1 MPWQECDVV
10 DQRTEFVLRVI
21 QGPERFGDVCRAYG
35 ISRKTGYKWKERF
48 LSEGLP
54 GLGDASR
61 RPKTSPTELSES
73 MVCQIVK
80 LKHAHP
86 GWGPRKLRAVLA
98 RTLPGTGEL
107 PSESSFKRVLDK
119 AGLVERRR
127 RRTTSQQSRLTTPVR
142 PERPN
147 QVWTIDFKGWWYT
160 RNRSR
165 FEPLTIRD
173 GYSRYVLCA
182 QALDNA
188 CTETVRE
195 AMVRVFERH
204 GLPEV
209 IRSDNGSPFAARQAP
224 LGLSRLSAWWLTLG
238 IDLDRIAPGRP
249 DQNGG
254 HERMHRDVAVEVES
268 RAESDLASQQAALD
282 VWRQTFNEERPHEA
296 LGMRV
301 PRELYELSSRKYDA
315 SPVELAY
322 PSDYIVRK
330 VMRAGHVNV
339 AKRSIPISAALG
351 GWDVGLEPIN
361 AERYGV
367 WFCRLRLGELD
378 LSTEKFQAVCAE
390 STRGRRPRQERSQP
404 GREIFLPPGA
414 PGGNTSLNP
423 STNLIAPPMS

>member
-1 MPWQECDVV
+1 MPWQETDIV
-10 DQRTEFVLRVI
+10 DQRMEFVLRVLR
-21 QGPERFGDVCRAYG
+21 GVERFGDVCREYG

-48 LSEGLP
+48 LSEGLN
-54 GLGDASR
+54 GLGDESR
-61 RPKTSPTELSES
+61 RPKTSPAELSET

-98 RTLPGTGEL
+98 RTGSPSEL

-127 RRTTSQQSRLTTPVR
+127 RRTPTEQGRLTTPVK

-188 CTETVRE
+188 CTQTVRA
-195 AMVRVFERH
+195 AMVRVFEKH

-209 IRSDNGSPFAARQAP
+209 IRSDNGSPFAACRSP

-254 HERMHRDVAVEVES
+254 HERMHRDVAVEVEAQ
-268 RAESDLASQQAALD
+268 AEENPAAQQAALE
-282 VWRQTFNEERPHEA
+282 VWRQTFNTERPHEA
-296 LGMRV
+296 LGLRV
-301 PRELYELSSRKYDA
+301 PHDFYQSSPRKYDPA
-315 SPVELAY
+315 PVELQY
-322 PSDYIVRK
+322 PAGHLVRK
-330 VMRAGHVNV
+330 VSSQGEVKLAAHRV
-339 AKRSIPISAALG
+339 AISEALCG
-351 GWDVGLEPIN
+351 CDVGLEPITD
-361 AERYGV
+361 ARYAV
-367 WFCRLRLGELD
+367 WFCRLCLGELD
-378 LSTEKFQAVCAE
+378 LSTDKFHAIDIQRSE
-390 STRGRRPRQERSQP
+390 TRKTHHDSLKQNH
-404 GREIFLPPGA
+404 EIFCPLGSQGA
-414 PGGNTSLNP
+414 TIPIPNQP
-423 STNLIAPPMS
+423 

>member
-1 MPWQECDVV
+1 MPWQESRVV
-10 DQRTEFVLRVI
+10 DQRVEFVLRVLK
-21 QGPERFGDVCRAYG
+21 GNESFGDVCREYG

-48 LSEGLP
+48 LSEGLS
-54 GLGDASR
+54 GLGDESR
-61 RPKTSPTELSES
+61 RPKTSPSELSET

-98 RTLPGTGEL
+98 RTGSPSEL
-107 PSESSFKRVLDK
+107 PSESSFKRVLAK
-119 AGLVERRR
+119 AGLVEHRRR
-127 RRTTSQQSRLTTPVR
+127 RSTNEQGRLTAPVKA
-142 PERPN
+142 ERPN

-160 RNRSR
+160 RNKSR

-188 CTETVRE
+188 CTETVRA
-195 AMVRVFERH
+195 AMTRVFERH

-209 IRSDNGSPFAARQAP
+209 IRSDNGSPFAARQSP

-254 HERMHRDVAVEVES
+254 HERMHRDLAVEVE
-268 RAESDLASQQAALD
+268 AEAAADSAAQQAVLD

-301 PRELYELSSRKYDA
+301 PQELYESSPRKYDPA
-315 SPVELAY
+315 PVELSY
-322 PSDYIVRK
+322 PTGYMVRK
-330 VMRAGHVNV
+330 VMRTGHVNL
-339 AKRSIPISAALG
+339 AHRSINISAALG
-351 GWDVGLEPIN
+351 GCDVGLEPISDQ
-361 AERYGV
+361 RYAV
-367 WFCRLRLGELD
+367 WFCRLHLGELD
-378 LSTEKFQAVCAE
+378 LSADKFRAVCDG
-390 STRGRRPRQERSQP
+390 STEERHTQARS
-404 GREIFLPPGA
+404 IK
-414 PGGNTSLNP
+414 
-423 STNLIAPPMS
+423 

>member
-1 MPWQECDVV
+1 MPWQETDVV

-21 QGPERFGDVCRAYG
+21 RGVERFGDVCREYG

-48 LSEGLP
+48 LSEGLS
-54 GLGDASR
+54 GLGDESR
-61 RPKTSPTELSES
+61 RPQTSPRELTET
-73 MVCQIVK
+73 MVCQIIK

-98 RTLPGTGEL
+98 RTGSPSDL

-127 RRTTSQQSRLTTPVR
+127 RRSPREQGRLTLPVKA
-142 PERPN
+142 ERPN
-147 QVWTIDFKGWWYT
+147 HVWTIDFKGWWYT
-160 RNRSR
+160 RNKSR

-188 CTETVRE
+188 CTQTVQA
-195 AMVRVFERH
+195 AMIRVFEKH
-204 GLPEV
+204 GIPEV
-209 IRSDNGSPFAARQAP
+209 LRSDNGSPFASSRSP

-254 HERMHRDVAVEVES
+254 HERMHRDVASEVEC
-268 RAESDLASQQAALD
+268 RAQDDPVSQQAALD
-282 VWRQTFNEERPHEA
+282 VWRQTFNEVRPHEA

-301 PRELYELSSRKYDA
+301 PQEVYAPSPRKYDPA
-315 SPVELAY
+315 PVELEY
-322 PSDYIVRK
+322 PVGYSVRK
-330 VMRAGHVNV
+330 VSRNGLVRIAGHQ
-339 AKRSIPISAALG
+339 AAISEALAG
-351 GWDVGLEPIN
+351 RDVGLEAITS
-361 AERYGV
+361 ERYAV

-378 LSTEKFQAVCAE
+378 LSTDKFHAACTGSANE
-390 STRGRRPRQERSQP
+390 THAD
-404 GREIFLPPGA
+404 RENIK
-414 PGGNTSLNP
+414 
-423 STNLIAPPMS
+423 